1 MANVLSRLFHRS
13 AQREQ
18 VERKHGN
25 RGEVASMLWPPT
37 AWPGPVRAANDPGP
51 VPVVEPTGVVAVE
64 QTGEPVAAAEP
75 AGAPEPA
82 TPDKTPSDPAS
93 ATAVKPVSD
102 EETIER
108 QIAALISAWNK
119 TSLCARREFLT
130 RIDQRIMTTHRIRSV
145 SRQAA
150 ASDSPMIDMAR
161 PAVEASTAADAI
173 GAG

>member
-25 RGEVASMLWPPT
+25 RGGVASMPWPPA
-37 AWPGPVRAANDPGP
+37 AWPGPVQPANDPGP
-51 VPVVEPTGVVAVE
+51 VPVVEPIGVAAVE
-64 QTGEPVAAAEP
+64 QTGDAEPVAAAEP

-82 TPDKTPSDPAS
+82 TPDETPSDPAS
-93 ATAVKPVSD
+93 ATACD

-150 ASDSPMIDMAR
+150 ASDGPMIDMAR